1 MVRERPVSSLG
12 SMLAIGALLGLLM
25 SLSMRRSHYDPR
37 LQ

>member
-1 MVRERPVSSLG
+1 MVRERPLGSLG

-25 SLSMRRSHYDPR
+25 SLSMRHGPSSR

>member
-12 SMLAIGALLGLLM
+12 SMLAVGALLGLVM
-25 SLSMRRSHYDPR
+25 SLSMRHGPDGSR

>member
-12 SMLAIGALLGLLM
+12 SMLAIGALLGILM
-25 SLSMRRSHYDPR
+25 SLTMRRDYGTR

>member
-1 MVRERPVSSLG
+1 MSSLG

-25 SLSMRRSHYDPR
+25 SLTMRRGRYDAR